1 MNNKKNPY
9 DNSKRLIDAENTKI
23 KIIKAY
29 GSLWS
34 SHSIK
39 NITLEMVA
47 KEAGV
52 STKTILRK
60 FESKNGLTNESLVYL
75 AGEIESERT
84 ITKVGDVNEIL
95 KALLLNYEKM
105 GEAAI
110 RTINLEP
117 ELEVARQ
124 IGAKGR
130 ALHRDWCIQMF
141 APYLPNEQSADY
153 EIQLTSFIAATEI
166 YLWKL
171 MRKDLKL
178 SKEQTFSIFKNLVE
192 GLINQNSKG

>member
-1 MNNKKNPY
+1 MNNKKHTY

-23 KIIKAY
+23 EIIKAF
-29 GSLWS
+29 GTLWS
-34 SHSIK
+34 SYSIK
-39 NITLEMVA
+39 DITLEMVA

-52 STKTILRK
+52 TTKTILRK
-60 FESKNGLTNESLVYL
+60 FESKGGLTNESLSYL
-75 AGEIESERT
+75 AAEIESERT
-84 ITKVGDVNEIL
+84 LTRVGGIDDVL
-95 KALLLNYEKM
+95 KALLSNYEKM

-110 RTINLEP
+110 RTINLES
-117 ELEVARQ
+117 ELEIARQ

-130 ALHRDWCIQMF
+130 AVHRDWCKRMF
-141 APYLPNEQSADY
+141 ASYLPDVRSIDY

-178 SKEQTFSIFKNLVE
+178 SKQTTFLIFKNLVE
-192 GLINQNSKG
+192 GLINKNI